1 MPPPLGL
8 LVAPVPLVVVDGLLA
23 VLPLAVPVDDGAPLL
38 GLTVV
43 LLLAAVPAAGCD
55 D

>member
-1 MPPPLGL
+1 M
-8 LVAPVPLVVVDGLLA
+8 PLVVVEGFEA
-23 VLPLAVPVDDGAPLL
+23 VLPLVVPVDDGLPLL

>member
-1 MPPPLGL
+1 VPPPLGL
-8 LVAPVPLVVVDGLLA
+8 LVEPVPPVVADGLVAVLLLVVP
-23 VLPLAVPVDDGAPLL
+23 VLDGAPLL